1 MVMKKT
7 LLFEPYT
14 IKGMTL
20 KNRVAMAPMCQYSA
34 DNDGLLQDW
43 HRVHYISRAVG
54 QVGMIITEAT
64 AVEPRG
70 RISDRDLGLWNDTAI
85 TQFSRLI
92 EQVKVHDCKIGIQIA
107 HAGRKATIRDE
118 AIVAPSA
125 IPLNDQLQVPLELT
139 EPEIKGIVSAF
150 GKSVQRAVTAG
161 VDFVEI
167 HAAHGY
173 LINQFLSPLTNK
185 RTDAYGKDRSL
196 FLKEVVEEVVTHLPE
211 QMPIFLRVSAED
223 YVEGGNHPEE
233 ICRLLDPVKH
243 LIDLIHVSSGGV
255 MENAVIN
262 LYPGYQVAFAETVR
276 KQLQLPV
283 MAVGMLESPQLAE
296 AALRNGYADLIA
308 LGRELLRNPYW
319 PLHAAKTLGEEIDWP
334 EQYQRANV

>member
-1 MVMKKT
+1 MKKT
-7 LLFEPYT
+7 LLFEPYK
-14 IKGMTL
+14 IKGMTV

-34 DNDGLLQDW
+34 DNNGLLKDW
-43 HRVHYISRAVG
+43 HRVHYLTRAIG

-70 RISDRDLGLWNDTAI
+70 RISDRDLGLWDDTAI
-85 TQFSRLI
+85 TRFSELI

-107 HAGRKATIRDE
+107 HAGRKATIRNE
-118 AIVAPSA
+118 PIVAPSA

-139 EPEIKGIVSAF
+139 ESGIKDIVSAF
-150 GKSVQRAVTAG
+150 GVCVRRAVKAG
-161 VDFVEI
+161 VDFIEI

-173 LINQFLSPLTNK
+173 LINQFLSPLTNR
-185 RTDAYGKDRSL
+185 RTDVYGKDRSL
-196 FLKEVVEEVVTHLPE
+196 FLKEVVEEVVRYLPD
-211 QMPIFLRVSAED
+211 QMPLFIRISAED
-223 YVEGGNHPEE
+223 YMEGGNHPEE
-233 ICRLLDPVKH
+233 ICRLLEPVKQ
-243 LIDLIHVSSGGV
+243 LIDLVHVSSGGV
-255 MENAVIN
+255 MENAVVKP
-262 LYPGYQVAFAETVR
+262 YPGYQVSFADIVR

-319 PLHAAKTLGEEIDWP
+319 PLHAARTLGEEINWP
-334 EQYQRANV
+334 EQYQRANI